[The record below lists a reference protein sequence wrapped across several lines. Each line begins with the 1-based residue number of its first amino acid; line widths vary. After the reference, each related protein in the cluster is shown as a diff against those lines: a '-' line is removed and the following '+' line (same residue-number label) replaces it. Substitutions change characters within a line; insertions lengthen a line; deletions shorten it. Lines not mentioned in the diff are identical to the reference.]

1 MTMSEQ
7 NNTGLRIG
15 KRAIMLS
22 VFFMFLIMVIAY
34 VLTLVIPGGEF
45 ARTTDAEGHRIV
57 DVSAG
62 YTEVPGGIPFWKWLL
77 SPVLILGAE
86 GSGTLIA
93 ILLFLLLIGGLFNA
107 LTEQGIMKHMLS
119 RLVCRYGHVRY
130 RLMIAVTFFFMAMGA
145 FVGSFEEV
153 IPLVP
158 IVVALAVGLGW
169 DIQTGIAMSLL
180 AVGCGFASGVANP
193 FTVGIAQTLA
203 GLPVFS
209 GMWYRVINFVL
220 IYLLLF
226 AFIFLHAR
234 KIAKPGDSVS
244 AQGVK
249 AGADPKKDLGV
260 RCFTIIMSVGIGII
274 LLSGFL
280 PAIADYSIIILS
292 LTFIGAGVSS
302 VLSSG
307 MGVKRFGKSFVSGVA
322 AIAPSIVLILMAGS
336 IRYIMEEGHIL
347 DSILHFAMETG
358 SGMSRSGLI
367 LFIYLICIVINFFVP
382 SGSAEAFLLI
392 PMIVPLAGA
401 FGVSSQLCIVAYAFG
416 DGFSNIIY
424 PTNAALLVALGL
436 AGCSYGK
443 WVKYSLP
450 FQLLNL
456 ALTSGMLLLGIAIG
470 YA

>member
-1 MTMSEQ
+1 MSEQ
-7 NNTGLRIG
+7 NNNGLRIG

-260 RCFTIIMSVGIGII
+260 RYFTIIMGIGIGII
-274 LLSGFL
+274 LLSGFF